1 MSTYTVQVFRDSS
14 QWVIEVPGL
23 DVVGQTRTVASAAET
38 ARGLIAL
45 WLDVDP
51 AGVNVVMDYSRI
63 DPDAVSLAAGAR
75 TEQTHAEE
83 LSRQAAATWRQAAR
97 RLVHDDNLSVLD
109 AAAVLGVSFGRVQQL
124 VRDRAS

>member
-1 MSTYTVQVFRDSS
+1 MSTYTVQVFRDSG
-14 QWVIEVPGL
+14 QWVIEVL
-23 DVVGQTRTVASAAET
+23 DLDIVGQTRTVASAADT

-51 AGVNVVMDYSRI
+51 AGVDVVMDYSRV
-63 DPDAVSLAAGAR
+63 DPDAVSLASGAR
-75 TEQTHAEE
+75 AEQARAEE
-83 LSRQAAATWRQAAR
+83 LSRQAATTWREAAR
-97 RLVHDDNLSVLD
+97 RLVHDDKLSVRD

>member
-1 MSTYTVQVFRDSS
+1 MSTYTVQVFRDSD
-14 QWVIEVPGL
+14 QWIIEVPEL
-23 DVVGQTRTVASAAET
+23 DVVGQTRTLAGAAVT
-38 ARGLIAL
+38 AQGLIAL

-51 AGVNVVMDYSRI
+51 AAVNVVMDYSRV

-75 TEQTHAEE
+75 AEQARAKE

-97 RLVHDDNLSVLD
+97 RLVHDDNLSVRD
-109 AAAVLGVSFGRVQQL
+109 AAAVLGVSFSRVQQL

>member
-1 MSTYTVQVFRDSS
+1 MSTYTVQVFRDSG
-14 QWVIEVPGL
+14 QWIIEVPEL
-23 DVVGQTRTVASAAET
+23 DVVGQTRTLAGAADT

-51 AGVNVVMDYSRI
+51 ASVDVVMDYSRV
-63 DPDAVSLAAGAR
+63 DPDAVSLAADAR
-75 TEQTHAEE
+75 AEQARAKE

-97 RLVHDDNLSVLD
+97 RLVHDDNLSVRD

>member
-1 MSTYTVQVFRDSS
+1 MSTYTVQVFRDSG
-14 QWVIEVPGL
+14 QWIIEVPGL
-23 DVVGQTRTVASAAET
+23 DVVGQTRTLAGAADT
-38 ARGLIAL
+38 AQGLIAL

-51 AGVNVVMDYSRI
+51 AAVIVVMDYSRV

-75 TEQTHAEE
+75 AEQARAEE

-97 RLVHDDNLSVLD
+97 RLVHDDNLSVRD